1 MKVKDF
7 VTLVNASS
15 YEEFSDVPEKDVE
28 LVKSRVGETWSF
40 DDSYST
46 SMNVYKCED
55 GFAGVIGVCHIDEVY
70 FGRNPGL
77 LARLPRCIAVEV
89 AEVQVPTFVPNPN
102 GAYLKLS
109 EITSKPI
116 SSFNK

>member
-7 VTLVNASS
+7 VSLVNSS
-15 YEEFSDVPEKDVE
+15 YCEEFSDIPENDVE
-28 LVKSRVGETWSF
+28 LVKSRVGEIWSF
-40 DDSYST
+40 DDTYST

-55 GFAGVIGVCHIDEVY
+55 GFAGVIGVYHIDEVY

-77 LARLPRCIAVEV
+77 LAHLPRCVAVEV
-89 AEVQVPTFVPNPN
+89 SEVKVPTFVPNPN
-102 GAYLKLS
+102 DALLTLN

-116 SSFNK
+116 SSIS

>member
-7 VTLVNASS
+7 INLINSTNC
-15 YEEFSDVPEKDVE
+15 EEFSDIPEADVE

-55 GFAGVIGVCHIDEVY
+55 GFVGVIGVCHIDEVY

-77 LARLPRCIAVEV
+77 LAYLPRCIAVEV

-102 GAYLKLS
+102 GVYLKLA
-109 EITSKPI
+109 ELISKPI
-116 SSFNK
+116 SSFNQ

>member
-7 VTLVNASS
+7 VTLVNSS
-15 YEEFSDVPEKDVE
+15 HCEEFSDVPENGVE

-40 DDSYST
+40 DDTYST

-55 GFAGVIGVCHIDEVY
+55 GYAGVIGVCHIDEVY

-77 LARLPRCIAVEV
+77 LAHLPSCIAVEV
-89 AEVQVPTFVPNPN
+89 SEVKATTFVPNTN
-102 GAYLKLS
+102 DVLIKLN

-116 SSFNK
+116 SSIN